1 MQQGGWV
8 LWLILSSGILSVVV
22 FLERAFH
29 VHRARI
35 KTDDFLKGICNILRR
50 ENIAEAMSICEETPG
65 PVASMVRSAILHY
78 NQGREMIECAMN
90 DTAIT
95 EIARMERRFSI
106 LATIAQIAPL
116 LGLVGT
122 VLGIIQTYLVIQQ
135 KSPLVY
141 SGDIAGGIWLA
152 LINTVAGLVVAIF
165 SYVAYNMLVTKTD
178 AIVLDME
185 RAVSEMLGFLTGSGT
200 LIAEESKSRHK
211 APKAQSN
218 VVSK

>member
-8 LWLILSSGILSVVV
+8 LWLILAAGIISVVV

-29 VHRARI
+29 VHRAKI
-35 KTDDFLKGICNILRR
+35 KTDDFLKGVCNILRR
-50 ENIAEAMSICEETPG
+50 ENIAEAISICEETPG
-65 PVASMVRSAILHY
+65 PVATMVRSAILHY
-78 NQGREMIECAMN
+78 KQGREMIERAMN

-95 EIARMERRFSI
+95 EIARIERRFNI

-116 LGLVGT
+116 LGLLGT
-122 VLGIIQTYLVIQQ
+122 VLGISQTYLVIQQ

-165 SYVAYNMLVTKTD
+165 SYIAYNMLVTKVD

-185 RAVSEMLGFLTGSGT
+185 RSLSEMLGFFTGSGT
-200 LIAEESKSRHK
+200 LITKESGEKMTGSEG
-211 APKAQSN
+211 
-218 VVSK
+218 SK